1 MVLKAMQ
8 IFVFG
13 HGLFADSLWLTTN
26 LGFIISTMPNMISEN
41 ATMSESSV
49 YIFGGYQNHRSNS
62 IPVDVLHI
70 YCLFVALWR
79 QLCWSFGYPLGFY
92 HL

>member
-13 HGLFADSLWLTTN
+13 HGLFAGSLWLTTN
-26 LGFIISTMPNMISEN
+26 LGFIISIMPNMISEN

-49 YIFGGYQNHRSNS
+49 YIFGG
-62 IPVDVLHI
+62 
-70 YCLFVALWR
+70 
-79 QLCWSFGYPLGFY
+79 
-92 HL
+92 